1 MRVKKFVGTTMH
13 EAVAQMRE
21 EFGQDAVILDTRLTR
36 QRGIWGFLGRKY
48 VEVTAALDT
57 KPTDRQTPSRP
68 SEANRPSKGIPKAAH
83 SKPAAAASLAPAAS
97 DESVVSM
104 PAQLAWR
111 LYQEA
116 LKMDKAG
123 GGQPAEVS
131 ANGKAGESWPEEVAN
146 LQRRL
151 VDNGVERRLASAIV
165 QSVWQEMAGESVDM
179 EKLVSRTKERVAAM
193 IRCVPPWDLSNSK
206 PKVAVLIGPT
216 GVGKT
221 TTLAKIAANYSLI
234 AGADVG
240 LITLDTYRIA
250 ATEQLR
256 VYSQIIGIPLR
267 VAGTAEEIE
276 DALASWSG
284 KDLILIDTAGSSP
297 RDDERLG
304 EMEAVLASIDGI
316 ERHLV
321 FSATTGYRDLA
332 NVIRRFSEIGF
343 DRLIATKLDE
353 TSCYGTLLTAYALA
367 RRPFSFLTDGQGVP
381 ECIRVAE
388 AEHLS
393 SLILGDA

>member
-21 EFGQDAVILDTRLTR
+21 EFGRDAVILDTRLTR
-36 QRGIWGFLGRKY
+36 QRGIWGLLGRKY

-57 KPTDRQTPSRP
+57 RPANRRAQVQPPAKNNVGNGITRVFNGIRSNASSTPSADQEP
-68 SEANRPSKGIPKAAH
+68 SGG
-83 SKPAAAASLAPAAS
+83 
-97 DESVVSM
+97 M

-111 LYQEA
+111 LYQDA
-116 LKMDKAG
+116 LAMDKQGSEEPAG
-123 GGQPAEVS
+123 ETAS
-131 ANGKAGESWPEEVAN
+131 SKLMESWPEEVTSF
-146 LQRRL
+146 QRRL
-151 VDNGVERRLASAIV
+151 VDNGVERRLAAAIV
-165 QSVWQEMAGESVDM
+165 QSVWQEMADEPVDV
-179 EKLVSRTKERVAAM
+179 ERLLARTKERVAAM
-193 IRCVPPWDLSNSK
+193 VRCVPPWDLSNST
-206 PKVAVLIGPT
+206 PKVAAVIGPT

-250 ATEQLR
+250 AAEQLR

-267 VAGTAEEIE
+267 VAAKPEEIE
-276 DALASWSG
+276 ETIQNWSN

-304 EMEAVLASIDGI
+304 EMEEVLASIDGI

-332 NVIRRFSEIGF
+332 NRIRRFSEVGF

-353 TSCYGTLLTAYALA
+353 TSCHGSLLTAYALA
-367 RRPFSFLTDGQGVP
+367 RRPFSFLTDGQSVP

-393 SLILGDA
+393 DLILGDA

>member
-13 EAVAQMRE
+13 EAIAQMRE
-21 EFGQDAVILDTRLTR
+21 EFGRDAVILDTRLTR
-36 QRGIWGFLGRKY
+36 RRGILGLFGQKY

-57 KPTDRQTPSRP
+57 RTSGRKGPMPSPGDNQVSSGTTKIANGKKRDPSLTPS
-68 SEANRPSKGIPKAAH
+68 AGQ
-83 SKPAAAASLAPAAS
+83 
-97 DESVVSM
+97 ESSVSM

-111 LYQEA
+111 LYQDA
-116 LKMDKAG
+116 LKLEKVSGGKPAG
-123 GGQPAEVS
+123 EAASGS
-131 ANGKAGESWPEEVAN
+131 MMESWPEQVKE
-146 LQRRL
+146 LHRRL
-151 VDNGVERRLASAIV
+151 VDNGVEGRLAAAIL
-165 QSVWQEMAGESVDM
+165 QSVWQELTQEPMDAA
-179 EKLVSRTKERVAAM
+179 KLLARTKERVAAM
-193 IRCVPPWDLSNSK
+193 VRCVPPWDLSSST
-206 PKVAVLIGPT
+206 PKVAALIGPT

-250 ATEQLR
+250 AAEQLR

-267 VAGTAEEIE
+267 VATRPEEIE
-276 DALASWSG
+276 EAIQSWSD

-297 RDDERLG
+297 RDDERLE

-321 FSATTGYRDLA
+321 FSATTSYRDLA
-332 NVIRRFSEIGF
+332 SMIRRFSDVGF

-353 TSCYGTLLTAYALA
+353 TTCHGSLLTAYALA
-367 RRPFSFLTDGQGVP
+367 RRPFSFLTDGQSVP

-393 SLILGDA
+393 DLILGDA

>member
-1 MRVKKFVGTTMH
+1 
-13 EAVAQMRE
+13 
-21 EFGQDAVILDTRLTR
+21 
-36 QRGIWGFLGRKY
+36 
-48 VEVTAALDT
+48 
-57 KPTDRQTPSRP
+57 
-68 SEANRPSKGIPKAAH
+68 
-83 SKPAAAASLAPAAS
+83 
-97 DESVVSM
+97 M

-111 LYQEA
+111 LYQDA
-116 LKMDKAG
+116 LAMDKQGSEEPAG
-123 GGQPAEVS
+123 ETAS
-131 ANGKAGESWPEEVAN
+131 SKLMESWPEEVTSF
-146 LQRRL
+146 QRRL
-151 VDNGVERRLASAIV
+151 VDNGVERRLAAAIV
-165 QSVWQEMAGESVDM
+165 QSVWQEMADEPVDV
-179 EKLVSRTKERVAAM
+179 ERLLARTKERVAAM
-193 IRCVPPWDLSNSK
+193 VRCVPPWDLSNST
-206 PKVAVLIGPT
+206 PKVAAVIGPT

-250 ATEQLR
+250 AAEQLR

-267 VAGTAEEIE
+267 VAAKPEEIE
-276 DALASWSG
+276 ETIQNWSN

-304 EMEAVLASIDGI
+304 EMEEVLASIDGI

-332 NVIRRFSEIGF
+332 NMIRRFSEVGF

-353 TSCYGTLLTAYALA
+353 TSCHGSLLTAYALA
-367 RRPFSFLTDGQGVP
+367 RRPFSFLTDGQSVP

-393 SLILGDA
+393 DLILGDA